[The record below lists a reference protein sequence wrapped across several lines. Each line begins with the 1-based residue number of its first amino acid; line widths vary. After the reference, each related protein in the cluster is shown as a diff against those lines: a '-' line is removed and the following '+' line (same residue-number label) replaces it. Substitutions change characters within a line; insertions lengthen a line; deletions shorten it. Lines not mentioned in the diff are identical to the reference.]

1 MSKKS
6 ILIADDE
13 ALMRDSLEAT
23 LSRQY
28 RVDVAKDG
36 KDAIAKLDDSDYD
49 LILSDLRMPGA
60 SGMDVL
66 KATRQRQPDAKFVMM
81 TAYGSLENH
90 AECMKEGA
98 FIYVMKP
105 FSPVEIEIVVEK
117 ALDYQRLSV
126 ENRQLRS
133 ELESRFSLG
142 SLIGRSPCMV
152 EVLDLI
158 RTVADSRSTALVTGE
173 SGTGKELA
181 ARAIHYNSPRLNGHF
196 IKINCA
202 VLPRELIESELFGH
216 EKGAFTRAIRQT
228 RGRFEL
234 ADGGTLLLDE
244 ISEINLSLQAK
255 LLRVLQ
261 EREFER
267 VGGHDTIKVD
277 VRIVATTNRDLQK
290 EVQKGRFR
298 EDLFYRLHV
307 IPIHIPP
314 LCERKDDI
322 PALAAHFLEKYTEEN
337 NKRISGIS
345 EKAMKML
352 LDYHWPGNVREL
364 ENFVERAVVICK
376 DSEIDE
382 RHIPS
387 DLLTRTPLETSDDGL
402 RVGLTVHD
410 VERMLI
416 FKTLNAHGGNRTV
429 AARVLGISSR
439 TLRNKLNEYRQ
450 MGLLPDIL
458 KKSP

>member
-36 KDAIAKLDDSDYD
+36 KGAIAKLDDSDYD

-105 FSPVEIEIVVEK
+105 FTPDEIETVVEK

-152 EVLDLI
+152 EILDLI

-181 ARAIHYNSPRLNGHF
+181 ARAIHYNSPRLNGPF

-216 EKGAFTRAIRQT
+216 EKGAFTSAIRQT

-267 VGGHDTIKVD
+267 S
-277 VRIVATTNRDLQK
+277 VATTPSRWMFESWQRPI
-290 EVQKGRFR
+290 ETCRRRFR
-298 EDLFYRLHV
+298 KDGSGRTSFIVYTSSRFTSRRCV
-307 IPIHIPP
+307 S
-314 LCERKDDI
+314 ERMI
-322 PALAAHFLEKYTEEN
+322 SPRSQ
-337 NKRISGIS
+337 RIS
-345 EKAMKML
+345 
-352 LDYHWPGNVREL
+352 WRN
-364 ENFVERAVVICK
+364 
-376 DSEIDE
+376 
-382 RHIPS
+382 
-387 DLLTRTPLETSDDGL
+387 TRRKTTSAFRG
-402 RVGLTVHD
+402 
-410 VERMLI
+410 
-416 FKTLNAHGGNRTV
+416 
-429 AARVLGISSR
+429 SR
-439 TLRNKLNEYRQ
+439 RRR
-450 MGLLPDIL
+450 
-458 KKSP
+458 